1 MNPDVTRNITSSM
14 SELQLEFLQHLKIQ
28 PLQTDLAAPDYL
40 PIQPASELVGQVST
54 VVEVSQQL
62 AQQSEAATPPPPA
75 QVTTQWNSAEIS
87 SPLVQD
93 ILIVLQQAGVQA
105 HWYYQPGTTD
115 IHLTEAGLFSA
126 PPQQFFTADS
136 KKQLWRTL
144 VQLLPDSNPNDT
156 DPI

>member
-1 MNPDVTRNITSSM
+1 MNPDVTKNITSSM
-14 SELQLEFLQHLKIQ
+14 SELQLQFLQHLKIQ
-28 PLQTDLAAPDYL
+28 PLQTHLAAPDYL
-40 PIQPASELVGQVST
+40 PIHPASELVGQVST
-54 VVEVSQQL
+54 DVAVSQQL
-62 AQQSEAATPPPPA
+62 AQQSEAATPPPT
-75 QVTTQWNSAEIS
+75 QVTTQWNRAEIS

-144 VQLLPDSNPNDT
+144 VQLLPDSNPTNT